1 MGCIMT
7 ARKPQEIVD
16 YGCCWI
22 RDHGRGFK
30 LVMHLVHIEAESGNP
45 CVQRG
50 DIYNLARRRGLGVS
64 DVSEFRR
71 DNTLWSVIARYMV
84 MLRPKLA
91 RSLNFQTTRID
102 KDVDMVERWHEI
114 VNPNTFFLANSW
126 REAKEAVKADDATA
140 QILKG

>member
-1 MGCIMT
+1 MS
-7 ARKPQEIVD
+7 ARDPQDIVD
-16 YGCCWI
+16 YGCYWI
-22 RDHGRGFK
+22 RDHWRGFK
-30 LVMHLVHIEAESGNP
+30 LIMHLTHIEVENGNP

-50 DIYNLARRRGLGVS
+50 DIFNLARRRGLGVS
-64 DVSEFRR
+64 DVREFQR

-91 RSLNFQTTRID
+91 RSLNFRTCGID
-102 KDVDMVERWHEI
+102 DVDLAARWHEI

-126 REAKEAVKADDATA
+126 RKAKEAVALEDATA